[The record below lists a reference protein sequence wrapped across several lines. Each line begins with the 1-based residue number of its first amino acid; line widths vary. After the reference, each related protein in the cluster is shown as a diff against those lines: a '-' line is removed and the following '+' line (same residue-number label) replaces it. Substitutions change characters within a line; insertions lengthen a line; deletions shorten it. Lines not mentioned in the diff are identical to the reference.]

1 MPKQAISNAK
11 DKMAKAITGY
21 SRELASIRAGRAN
34 ASLLDRI
41 TVDYYGAPTPVNQL
55 AGISVPEARLLV
67 IQPYDKTSLGDIEKA
82 ILKSDLGLNPTNDG
96 NIIRISIPA
105 LTEERRKELVKV
117 VKKAAEEAKVV
128 IRNVRRDG
136 NDDLKKLEKAGDI
149 TEDGLRGYS
158 EDIQKLTD
166 ENINKIDERERKRDF
181 GSIIFKS
188 ALVRE
193 KDRTNVLCMIRES
206 FQYRRTLYQL
216 GGFFTQ
222 GKGND

>member
-41 TVDYYGAPTPVNQL
+41 SVDYYGAPTPVNQL

-166 ENINKIDERERKRDF
+166 ENINKIDEMTK
-181 GSIIFKS
+181 
-188 ALVRE
+188 E
-193 KDRTNVLCMIRES
+193 KEKEILEV
-206 FQYRRTLYQL
+206 
-216 GGFFTQ
+216 
-222 GKGND
+222 